1 MKIKLIYILFLLA
14 NAYNTI
20 AQQANVSLTIY
31 VTKTSHVEEGCS
43 EAGKEEFTGK
53 VWFWTDTDT
62 TWRGGSCRE
71 CTNNGNCTNSELTD
85 GYTYSNTNAYVIDG
99 YIDAWEDDMG
109 DRCKYET
116 GLNDDDCHLNKYLS
130 TWTSAR
136 NFRENDLP
144 SNGDYYYYGGNMNQ
158 FGNDKHWAQLGVS
171 WKYTGTASS
180 ITPSCTVQSTTH
192 YSGRVRSNS
201 VYLTAGVTYRFET
214 TSGPDTY
221 LRLYGPDG
229 YTIKASNDDG
239 GEGTLSLIEYT
250 PTTTG
255 TYYIENSE
263 YTRSALT
270 LNSTLAYSIVEST
283 PASSISATSTVFCS
297 GGSTTLS
304 VVGGSLNNGATWK
317 WYSASCG
324 GTYVGTGSSI
334 NVSPL
339 STTTYYVRA
348 EEGCNTTSCVSWTI
362 TVDQPPTTPTSI
374 TVSSGG
380 NAICPG
386 DSRTL
391 TASGGETGTSCT
403 YQWYSG
409 HCGSGTVLGTGISL
423 NVEPYSTTTY
433 FVRRVGTS
441 TCTNTTGC
449 ASSTITL
456 NTESIAPSSI
466 NAVINP

>member
-1 MKIKLIYILFLLA
+1 MNKKLIYFILILLLQFNIEAFTQNANADYKVYLTAYRMDDGGCGGEVGDEEATFYIFMRDNVNGTEVSSGCLTHDADNPFTWDFDDFLLGTRV
-14 NAYNTI
+14 NASDYFI
-20 AQQANVSLTIY
+20 LRMY
-31 VTKTSHVEEGCS
+31 G
-43 EAGKEEFTGK
+43 
-53 VWFWTDTDT
+53 
-62 TWRGGSCRE
+62 
-71 CTNNGNCTNSELTD
+71 
-85 GYTYSNTNAYVIDG
+85 
-99 YIDAWEDDMG
+99 WEDDNG
-109 DRCKYET
+109 DRCSNNS
-116 GLNDDDCHLNKYLS
+116 GDDCDCKNRDNINVNYRTNVYPSDGTFTESGWNWCSGSDGWAFAYKY
-130 TWTSAR
+130 T
-136 NFRENDLP
+136 
-144 SNGDYYYYGGNMNQ
+144 
-158 FGNDKHWAQLGVS
+158 
-171 WKYTGTASS
+171 WKYSGGGSA

-192 YSGRVRSNS
+192 YSGGIRSNS

-263 YTRSALT
+263 YTRGALT
-270 LNSTLAYSIVEST
+270 SNSTLAYSIVGST
-283 PASSISATSTVFCS
+283 AASSISATSTVFCS

-324 GTYVGTGSSI
+324 GTYVETGSSI
-334 NVSPL
+334 NVSPS

-348 EEGCNTTSCVSWTI
+348 EGGCDTTSCVSRTI

-403 YQWYSG
+403 YQWYSEN
-409 HCGSGTVLGTGISL
+409 CGVGTLLGTGVSL
-423 NVEPYSTTTY
+423 TVNPASNTTY
-433 FVRRVGTS
+433 YVRRVGTS

-449 ASSTITL
+449 ASTSITL
-456 NTESIAPSSI
+456 NTLSTDPTSI
-466 NAVINP
+466 NADVNP

>member
-1 MKIKLIYILFLLA
+1 MNKKLIYFILILLLQFNIEAFAQNA
-14 NAYNTI
+14 NAYYSVYI
-20 AQQANVSLTIY
+20 
-31 VTKTSHVEEGCS
+31 TKYQMKEGGCAGEIGNEEGTFYIYLRDNVNGTEVSSGCKQ
-43 EAGKEEFTGK
+43 ADGNG
-53 VWFWTDTDT
+53 D
-62 TWRGGSCRE
+62 GSGFISDFLDFYLGSR
-71 CTNNGNCTNSELTD
+71 
-85 GYTYSNTNAYVIDG
+85 TNASEYFILRMYG
-99 YIDAWEDDMG
+99 WEDDKG
-109 DRCKYET
+109 ERCS
-116 GLNDDDCHLNKYLS
+116 NDSGDDCGCKNRDNINVNYRTNVYPSDGTFTESGWNWCSGSDGWAFAYKY
-130 TWTSAR
+130 T
-136 NFRENDLP
+136 
-144 SNGDYYYYGGNMNQ
+144 
-158 FGNDKHWAQLGVS
+158 
-171 WKYTGTASS
+171 WKYSGAGSA
-180 ITPSCTVQSTTH
+180 ITPSCSVQSTTH
-192 YSGRVRSNS
+192 NSGGIRSNS

-255 TYYIENSE
+255 TYYIENSK
-263 YTRSALT
+263 YTRGALT
-270 LNSTLAYSIVEST
+270 SNSVLEYSIVGST
-283 PASSISATSTVFCS
+283 AASSISETSTVFCS

-334 NVSPL
+334 NVSPS

-348 EEGCNTTSCVSWTI
+348 EEGCNTTSCVNRTI